1 MKRVLIA
8 LAAALAS
15 AVLLHFGTG
24 LHPVAWLTWLAP
36 LPVLLAAPRVGG
48 GAAFAAGALAWLGGQ
63 LQWWPYFTGSLETP
77 VPVAAGLLA
86 GPALLYGLG
95 VLLHRSLLARR
106 RPLSAVLAV
115 PALWVGVEY
124 LMALAGPHGAW
135 WSLAYT
141 QADVLPVLQT
151 ASVAGVWGITFL
163 LLLVPAAVAA
173 LLAPG
178 ATRRLPVA
186 VTAGAMVALALAYG
200 FARLGTGQDGGQR
213 REVALISTDNPRDT
227 AELDTPQGRDLL
239 RRYRRAVDAAAARGA
254 EIAVL
259 PEKTF
264 GTATAR
270 LPLARPGVAVVAGV
284 ALGTGATRTN
294 SALAYPS
301 GARYDKQHMIPGLE
315 SEFTPGS
322 TLTMLGPTTTGLIV
336 CKDLD
341 FPWLVRQY
349 RQAGATALLA
359 PAWDFDD
366 DAWLHSRMAM
376 VRGVESGLSV
386 ARAARQGF
394 LTVSDTRGRVLAEGR
409 SGMPGVNTVFAALP
423 QQGAST
429 LYTGLGDWAAWSSVA
444 LLLIGLA
451 RLRVRRPAQDA
462 RTVQPSTGGPA
473 GGAPVRAATDI

>member
-1 MKRVLIA
+1 MKRVVTP

-24 LHPVAWLTWLAP
+24 LHPVAWVTWLAP
-36 LPVLLAAPRVGG
+36 LPVLYAAPRVTG

-63 LQWWPYFTGSLETP
+63 LQMWPYFTGSLEMP

-86 GPALLYGLG
+86 GPALLSGLG
-95 VLLHRSLLARR
+95 VLLHRSLLARG

-124 LMALAGPHGAW
+124 VMALAGPHGAW

-151 ASVAGVWGITFL
+151 ASVTGVWGITFL
-163 LLLVPAAVAA
+163 LQLVPAAVAA

-178 ATRRLPVA
+178 ATHRLHVA
-186 VTAGAMVALALAYG
+186 VTAGALAAAALGYG
-200 FARLGTGQDGGQR
+200 FARLGTGHDGER
-213 REVALISTDNPRDT
+213 HREVALISTDDPRDT
-227 AELDTPQGRDLL
+227 TQWNSPQGRDLV
-239 RRYRRAVDAAAARGA
+239 RRYGAAIDAAAARGA

-264 GTATAR
+264 ETATTR
-270 LPLARPGVAVVAGV
+270 LHLARPGVAVVAGA
-284 ALGTGATRTN
+284 ALDAGATRANT
-294 SALAYPS
+294 ALADPS
-301 GARYDKQHMIPGLE
+301 GARYDKHHLIPGLE
-315 SEFTPGS
+315 SEFTPGRA
-322 TLTMLGPTTTGLIV
+322 LTFLDRTTTGLII

-341 FPWLVRQY
+341 FPWLVRRY

-366 DAWLHSRMAM
+366 DAWLHSRMAV

-386 ARAARQGF
+386 ARVARQGV

-409 SGMPGVNTVFAALP
+409 SGRPGMTTVFAALP

-429 LYTGLGDWAAWSSVA
+429 LYAGLGDWAAWSSVA
-444 LLLIGLA
+444 VLLAALV
-451 RLRVRRPAQDA
+451 RLRARRVWP
-462 RTVQPSTGGPA
+462 
-473 GGAPVRAATDI
+473 

>member
-1 MKRVLIA
+1 MRRVLIP

-15 AVLLHFGTG
+15 AVLLGFGTG

-48 GAAFAAGALAWLGGQ
+48 GPAFAAGALAWLGGQ
-63 LQWWPYFTGSLETP
+63 LPMWPYFTGSLEMP
-77 VPVAAGLLA
+77 APVAAGLLA
-86 GPALLYGLG
+86 VPALLFGGG

-106 RPLSAVLAV
+106 RPLLAVLAV
-115 PALWVGVEY
+115 PALWVGVEH

-151 ASVAGVWGITFL
+151 ASVTGVWGITFL
-163 LLLVPAAVAA
+163 LLLVPAAVSA

-186 VTAGAMVALALAYG
+186 VTAGALVALALGYG
-200 FARLGTGQDGGQR
+200 FARLGTGQDGGPY
-213 REVALISTDNPRDT
+213 REVALISTDDPRDT
-227 AELDTPQGRDLL
+227 AELDSPQGRELL
-239 RRYRRAVDAAAARGA
+239 HRYAAAIGAAAARGA
-254 EIAVL
+254 EVAVL

-264 GTATAR
+264 ETGSAR
-270 LPLARPGVAVVAGV
+270 LPLARPGVAVVAGA

-294 SALAYPS
+294 TALAGPS
-301 GARYDKQHMIPGLE
+301 GARYDKHHMIPGLE
-315 SEFTPGS
+315 SEFTPGHA
-322 TLTMLGPTTTGLIV
+322 LTFLDRTTMGLII

-341 FPWLVRQY
+341 FPGLVRRY

-366 DAWLHSRMAM
+366 DAWLHSRMAV

-386 ARAARQGF
+386 ARAARQGV

-409 SGMPGVNTVFAALP
+409 SGRPGVNTVLAALP
-423 QQGAST
+423 RQGAT
-429 LYTGLGDWAAWSSVA
+429 TVYTGLGDWAAWASVA
-444 LLLIGLA
+444 VLLVALAGL
-451 RLRVRRPAQDA
+451 RTRRPSAP
-462 RTVQPSTGGPA
+462 RGGLSVSRVLV
-473 GGAPVRAATDI
+473 G

>member
-36 LPVLLAAPRVGG
+36 LPVLLAAPRVRGG
-48 GAAFAAGALAWLGGQ
+48 SAFAAGALAWLGGQ
-63 LQWWPYFTGSLETP
+63 LQWWSYFTGTIETP

-141 QADVLPVLQT
+141 QADVLPVVQT

-186 VTAGAMVALALAYG
+186 VTAGALVAPALAYG
-200 FARLGTGQDGGQR
+200 LVRLGTGQDGGQH
-213 REVALISTDNPRDT
+213 REVALISTDNPLDT

-239 RRYRRAVDAAAARGA
+239 RRYGRAVEAAAARGA
-254 EIAVL
+254 GIAVL

-264 GTATAR
+264 GAATAR
-270 LPLARPGVAVVAGV
+270 LPLARPGVTVVAGV

-294 SALAYPS
+294 SALVYPS
-301 GARYDKQHMIPGLE
+301 GARYDKHHMIPGLE
-315 SEFTPGS
+315 SEFTSGS
-322 TLTMLGPTTTGLIV
+322 TLTMLGPTTGLII

-386 ARAARQGF
+386 VRAARQGF

-409 SGMPGVNTVFAALP
+409 SGESGVETVFAALP

-429 LYTGLGDWAAWSSVA
+429 VYTSLGDWAAWSSVA
-444 LLLIGLA
+444 MLLVALA
-451 RLRVRRPAQDA
+451 RLRIAAPHRMPDQ
-462 RTVQPSTGGPA
+462 QPLA
-473 GGAPVRAATDI
+473 G

>member
-1 MKRVLIA
+1 M
-8 LAAALAS
+8 
-15 AVLLHFGTG
+15 
-24 LHPVAWLTWLAP
+24 
-36 LPVLLAAPRVGG
+36 
-48 GAAFAAGALAWLGGQ
+48 
-63 LQWWPYFTGSLETP
+63 
-77 VPVAAGLLA
+77 
-86 GPALLYGLG
+86 
-95 VLLHRSLLARR
+95 
-106 RPLSAVLAV
+106 SAVLAV

-141 QADVLPVLQT
+141 QADVLPVVQT

-163 LLLVPAAVAA
+163 LLLVPAAAAA

-186 VTAGAMVALALAYG
+186 VTAGAPVAPALAYG
-200 FARLGTGQDGGQR
+200 FVRLGTGQDGGQH
-213 REVALISTDNPRDT
+213 REVALISTDNPLGT
-227 AELDTPQGRDLL
+227 AEPDTPQGRDLL
-239 RRYRRAVDAAAARGA
+239 RRYGRAVEAAAACGA
-254 EIAVL
+254 GIAVL
-259 PEKTF
+259 PEMTF
-264 GTATAR
+264 DAATAH
-270 LPLARPGVAVVAGV
+270 LPLARPGVTVVAGV

-294 SALAYPS
+294 SALVYPS
-301 GARYDKQHMIPGLE
+301 GARYDKHHMIPGLE
-315 SEFTPGS
+315 SEFTSGS
-322 TLTMLGPTTTGLIV
+322 TLTMLGPTTGLII

-386 ARAARQGF
+386 VRVARQGF

-409 SGMPGVNTVFAALP
+409 SGESGVETVFAALP

-429 LYTGLGDWAAWSSVA
+429 VYTSLGDWAAWSSVA
-444 LLLIGLA
+444 MLLVALAGLRIA
-451 RLRVRRPAQDA
+451 APH
-462 RTVQPSTGGPA
+462 RTPDQQPLA
-473 GGAPVRAATDI
+473 G

>member
-1 MKRVLIA
+1 MKRVLIP

-48 GAAFAAGALAWLGGQ
+48 GPAFAAGALAWLGGQ
-63 LQWWPYFTGSLETP
+63 VQLWPYFTEALEMP

-86 GPALLYGLG
+86 GPALLFGSG

-151 ASVAGVWGITFL
+151 ASVTGVWGITFL
-163 LLLVPAAVAA
+163 LQLVPAAVAA

-178 ATRRLPVA
+178 ATHRLHVA
-186 VTAGAMVALALAYG
+186 VTAGALVATALGYG
-200 FARLGTGQDGGQR
+200 VARLGTGQDDGQH

-227 AELDTPQGRDLL
+227 MEAGSPQGRDLL
-239 RRYRRAVDAAAARGA
+239 HRYGRAIDAAAARGA

-264 GTATAR
+264 EAGATR
-270 LPLARPGVAVVAGV
+270 LPLSRRGVVVVAG
-284 ALGTGATRTN
+284 ASLGAGATRTN
-294 SALAYPS
+294 TALVYPS
-301 GARYDKQHMIPGLE
+301 GARYDKHHMVPGLE
-315 SEFTPGS
+315 SEFTPGRA
-322 TLTMLGPTTTGLIV
+322 LTFLDRTTMGLII

-349 RQAGATALLA
+349 RRAGATALLA

-386 ARAARQGF
+386 ARAARQGV

-409 SGMPGVNTVFAALP
+409 SGKPGVTTVFAALP
-423 QQGAST
+423 QRAAST
-429 LYTGLGDWAAWSSVA
+429 LYTSLGDWAAWSCLAVLLVA
-444 LLLIGLA
+444 LLRLATGAHRRLSGVSEARRVSFSGL
-451 RLRVRRPAQDA
+451 
-462 RTVQPSTGGPA
+462 RT
-473 GGAPVRAATDI
+473 

>member
-1 MKRVLIA
+1 MRRALIP
-8 LAAALAS
+8 LVAALAS

-36 LPVLLAAPRVGG
+36 LPVLVAAPRVGAG
-48 GAAFAAGALAWLGGQ
+48 LAFASGALAWLGGQ
-63 LQWWPYFTGSLETP
+63 LQLWPYFAGTLEMP
-77 VPVAAGLLA
+77 ALVAAGLLG

-106 RPLSAVLAV
+106 RPLTAALAV

-124 LMALAGPHGAW
+124 LMARAGPHGAW

-151 ASVAGVWGITFL
+151 ASVTGVWGITFL
-163 LLLVPAAVAA
+163 LLFAPAAVAA

-178 ATRRLPVA
+178 ATHRLHVA
-186 VTAGAMVALALAYG
+186 VTAGALAALVAAYG
-200 FARLGTGQDGGQR
+200 FTRLGAAQDGEGHR
-213 REVALISTDNPRDT
+213 TVALISTDHPRDT
-227 AELDTPQGRDLL
+227 EKLDSPQGRDLL
-239 RRYRRAVDAAAARGA
+239 RRYGQAVDAAAARGA
-254 EIAVL
+254 EIVVL

-264 GTATAR
+264 EADTPR
-270 LPLARPGVAVVAGV
+270 LPPAGPGVEVVTGV
-284 ALGTGATRTN
+284 ALGAGATRTN
-294 SALAYPS
+294 TALATPT
-301 GARYDKQHMIPGLE
+301 GVRYDKHHLIPGLE
-315 SEFTPGS
+315 SEFTPGRALAFLDRT
-322 TLTMLGPTTTGLIV
+322 TLGLII

-394 LTVSDTRGRVLAEGR
+394 LTVSDTRGRVLAEAR
-409 SGMPGVNTVFAALP
+409 SGEPGVNTANTANTVNTVYAALP
-423 QQGAST
+423 RQGAST
-429 LYTGLGDWAAWSSVA
+429 VYTSLGDWAAWSSIA
-444 LLLIGLA
+444 LLIVALA
-451 RLRVRRPAQDA
+451 RLRTRQV
-462 RTVQPSTGGPA
+462 GPH
-473 GGAPVRAATDI
+473 GLRGVLPGQKQ

>member
-1 MKRVLIA
+1 MKRLAIP

-36 LPVLLAAPRVGG
+36 LPVLLAAPRVSAGR
-48 GAAFAAGALAWLGGQ
+48 AFGAGALAWLGGQ
-63 LQWWPYFTGSLETP
+63 LQLWPYFTGTILIP

-106 RPLSAVLAV
+106 RPLPAAIAV

-151 ASVAGVWGITFL
+151 ASVTGVWGITFL

-178 ATRRLPVA
+178 QEHRRHVA
-186 VTAGAMVALALAYG
+186 VTTGALVALASAYG
-200 FARLGTGQDGGQR
+200 FARLGTGQDGER
-213 REVALISTDNPRDT
+213 HRTVALISTDNPRDT
-227 AELDTPQGRDLL
+227 QDLDSPQGRDLL
-239 RRYRRAVDAAAARGA
+239 HRYDQAIDAAAAGGA
-254 EIAVL
+254 EIVVL

-264 GTATAR
+264 QADTPR
-270 LPLARPGVAVVAGV
+270 LPPARPGVAVVAGV
-284 ALGTGATRTN
+284 ALDAGATQANT
-294 SALAYPS
+294 ALATPT
-301 GARYDKQHMIPGLE
+301 GARYDKHHLIPGLE
-315 SEFTPGS
+315 SDFTPGRA
-322 TLTMLGPTTTGLIV
+322 LTFLDRTTMGLII

-341 FPWLVRQY
+341 FPWLVRRY

-359 PAWDFDD
+359 PAWDFDE

-386 ARAARQGF
+386 ARAARQGV

-409 SGMPGVNTVFAALP
+409 SGDRGMNTVYAELP

-429 LYTGLGDWAAWSSVA
+429 VYTLLGDWAAWSSVA
-444 LLLIGLA
+444 LLLIALA
-451 RLRVRRPAQDA
+451 RLRTRH
-462 RTVQPSTGGPA
+462 PS
-473 GGAPVRAATDI
+473 

>member
-1 MKRVLIA
+1 MRRVPIP

-36 LPVLLAAPRVGG
+36 LPVLFAAPRVRGG
-48 GAAFAAGALAWLGGQ
+48 PAFAAGALAWLGSQ
-63 LQWWPYFTGSLETP
+63 LQMWPYFTEALEMP
-77 VPVAAGLLA
+77 VPLAAGLLA
-86 GPALLYGLG
+86 GPALLFGLG

-106 RPLSAVLAV
+106 RPLLAVLAV

-141 QADVLPVLQT
+141 QAGVLPVLQT
-151 ASVAGVWGITFL
+151 ASVTGVWGITFL
-163 LLLVPAAVAA
+163 LQLAPAAVAVS
-173 LLAPG
+173 LAPG
-178 ATRRLPVA
+178 ATHRLHVA
-186 VTAGAMVALALAYG
+186 ATAGALLALALGYG
-200 FARLGTGQDGGQR
+200 FARLGTGQSGEPHR
-213 REVALISTDNPRDT
+213 KVALISTDDPRDT
-227 AELDTPQGRDLL
+227 AELDSPQGRDLL
-239 RRYRRAVDAAAARGA
+239 HRYGEAIDAAAARGA

-264 GTATAR
+264 ETGTTR

-294 SALAYPS
+294 TALAGPS
-301 GARYDKQHMIPGLE
+301 GARYDKHHMIPGLE
-315 SEFTPGS
+315 SEFTPGRAL
-322 TLTMLGPTTTGLIV
+322 TLLDRTTTGLII

-349 RQAGATALLA
+349 RRAGATALLA

-386 ARAARQGF
+386 ARAARQGV
-394 LTVSDTRGRVLAEGR
+394 LTVSDTRGRVLAEGH
-409 SGMPGVNTVFAALP
+409 SGKPGVSTVLAALP

-429 LYTGLGDWAAWSSVA
+429 VYTSLGDWAAWSSVA
-444 LLLIGLA
+444 VLLIALI
-451 RLRVRRPAQDA
+451 RLRTGRPSSNAPARRRRTTSAEDDGVA
-462 RTVQPSTGGPA
+462 RTSRT
-473 GGAPVRAATDI
+473 

>member
-1 MKRVLIA
+1 MKRVLTA

-36 LPVLLAAPRVGG
+36 LPVLLAAPRVGAG
-48 GAAFAAGALAWLGGQ
+48 PAFAAGALAWLAGQ
-63 LQWWPYFTGSLETP
+63 LQWWPYFTGTLEMP

-106 RPLSAVLAV
+106 RTLSAALAV
-115 PALWVGVEY
+115 PASWVGVEY

-186 VTAGAMVALALAYG
+186 VTAGATVALALSYG
-200 FARLGTGQDGGQR
+200 FARLGTAQDGGQH
-213 REVALISTDNPRDT
+213 REVALISTDDPRDT
-227 AELDTPQGRDLL
+227 ADLDSPQGRDLL

-254 EIAVL
+254 EIALL

-264 GTATAR
+264 DLAGRAATAR
-270 LPLARPGVAVVAGV
+270 LPLAGPGVAVVAGV
-284 ALGTGATRTN
+284 ALGAGATRTN

-301 GARYDKQHMIPGLE
+301 GARYDKHHMIPGLE

-322 TLTMLGPTTTGLIV
+322 ALTLLGPTRTGLIV

-349 RQAGATALLA
+349 RQAGATTLLA

-386 ARAARQGF
+386 ARAARQGL

-409 SGMPGVNTVFAALP
+409 SGKPGVTTVFAALP

-429 LYTGLGDWAAWSSVA
+429 LYTGLGDWAAWCSVA
-444 LLLIGLA
+444 MLLITLA
-451 RLRVRRPAQDA
+451 RLRVARSAQDA
-462 RTVQPSTGGPA
+462 RTV
-473 GGAPVRAATDI
+473 RR

>member
-1 MKRVLIA
+1 MKRVLIP
-8 LAAALAS
+8 LSAALAS

-36 LPVLLAAPRVGG
+36 LPVLLAAPRVRGG
-48 GAAFAAGALAWLGGQ
+48 PAFAAGTLAWLGGQ
-63 LQWWPYFTGSLETP
+63 LRLWPYLTGTLEM
-77 VPVAAGLLA
+77 PVAVTAGLLA
-86 GPALLYGLG
+86 GPALLFGLG

-106 RPLSAVLAV
+106 RPLSAVLAL

-151 ASVAGVWGITFL
+151 ASVTGVWGITFL
-163 LLLVPAAVAA
+163 LQFVPATVAA
-173 LLAPG
+173 LLAPD
-178 ATRRLPVA
+178 APRRLPVA
-186 VTAGAMVALALAYG
+186 VTGGALMALALAYG
-200 FARLGTGQDGGQR
+200 FARLGTGQEDEQH
-213 REVALISTDNPRDT
+213 REVALISTDEPRDT
-227 AELDTPQGRDLL
+227 GELDSPQGRDLL
-239 RRYRRAVDAAAARGA
+239 QRYGRAIDVAAARGA
-254 EIAVL
+254 EIVVL

-264 GTATAR
+264 GVATAR

-284 ALGTGATRTN
+284 ALRTGTTRTN
-294 SALAYPS
+294 SALAGPS
-301 GARYDKQHMIPGLE
+301 GDRYDKHHLIPGLE
-315 SEFTPGS
+315 SEFTPGR
-322 TLTMLGPTTTGLIV
+322 TLTFLGRTTMGLII

-386 ARAARQGF
+386 ARAARQGV

-409 SGMPGVNTVFAALP
+409 SGKPGVTTVFAALP
-423 QQGAST
+423 QQGAAT
-429 LYTGLGDWAAWSSVA
+429 VYTRLGDWAAWSSVA
-444 LLLIGLA
+444 MLLIALG
-451 RLRVRRPAQDA
+451 RLRTRR
-462 RTVQPSTGGPA
+462 TS
-473 GGAPVRAATDI
+473 